1 VRPEKQKRKGTKR
14 VGIESVVVGWSL
26 HFSLDIGD
34 RLSVKSGLLGSV
46 GTTSDHVGNDS
57 ECHYCE

>member
-1 VRPEKQKRKGTKR
+1 MRPEKQKRKGTKR

-26 HFSLDIGD
+26 NFSLDIGH

-46 GTTSDHVGNDS
+46 GTASDHVGNDS
-57 ECHYCE
+57 ECH